1 MSLLDKNVPQI
12 HSQTYSHFF
21 TSFFQNIHF
30 QKYFHFLK
38 IVHTF
43 QTNTLCSSH
52 HRKSSYSTITDPSP
66 DVALVQS
73 DPSVLAGSWTGH
85 TDAVWGLAYSG
96 IKNRLLSC
104 SADGT
109 VKLWNPT
116 EKNPCI
122 STFNTNKGEDGEPP
136 PPPEDNRNISN

>member
-1 MSLLDKNVPQI
+1 MCRLFIYFFKKRKTYLLV
-12 HSQTYSHFF
+12 FF
-21 TSFFQNIHF
+21 LSFF
-30 QKYFHFLK
+30 
-38 IVHTF
+38 
-43 QTNTLCSSH
+43 
-52 HRKSSYSTITDPSP
+52 PP
-66 DVALVQS
+66 PLVGS

-85 TDAVWGLAYSG
+85 ADAVWGLAYSG

-122 STFNTNKGEDGEPP
+122 STFNTNMGECGGD
-136 PPPEDNRNISN
+136 RAAAA

>member
-1 MSLLDKNVPQI
+1 MLYLLFHVCVVYFFFKKRK
-12 HSQTYSHFF
+12 TYHPVFF
-21 TSFFQNIHF
+21 
-30 QKYFHFLK
+30 LLPPAP
-38 IVHTF
+38 HT
-43 QTNTLCSSH
+43 
-52 HRKSSYSTITDPSP
+52 
-66 DVALVQS
+66 LVGS

-85 TDAVWGLAYSG
+85 ADAVWGLAYSG

-122 STFNTNKGEDGEPP
+122 STFNTDMGECGG
-136 PPPEDNRNISN
+136 NRAAAAAA